1 MGAKESKIEQE
12 FINQLRE
19 LNYVYR
25 DDIRDGKSLRDNFRS
40 HFERLNFVHLSDH
53 EFERLMNEIVTPDVF
68 KASQILREK
77 QTFIRDDG
85 TALNYTLVNIKD
97 WCKNDYEVC
106 NQLRINTADSYHRYD
121 VIILINGLPLVQIE
135 LKDVAVSPL
144 KAIEQIAK
152 YKRDRGN
159 GYTNTLMCFMQLF
172 IVSNGASDTLYFANN
187 NDEFFRFDAD
197 EQYLP
202 VCHAA
207 THEGHKVL
215 QLHAFASLM
224 LPKCSLGRLISR
236 YMVLVQSTKQLLV
249 MRPYQIYAVES
260 ILQCVEQNSGY
271 GYIWHT
277 TGSGKTLT
285 SFKASTL
292 LKGNPNIEKCVF
304 VVDRKDLDN
313 QTREEFNRFQPNC
326 VEQNVNTG
334 ALVNRLCSEDYAD
347 KVIVTTIQKL
357 ALALDPSS
365 RQNYVDRLKKL
376 QDKRMVFIFDEC
388 HRSQFGENR
397 KAIEEFFPKAQMFGF
412 TGTPI
417 FEENSSV
424 SRIDGTTASYVTTK
438 DVFQKELHQYTITN
452 AIDDLNVLR
461 FHIDYFRGEQGE
473 KVIEPSKTAIVRSI
487 LEKHDA
493 ATNHRKFN
501 ALFATS
507 SIDDAIEYFQ
517 IFEKVQTEL
526 VDIDPDFKPLNITCV
541 FTPPAEGNKDIEQLQ
556 EDLEQEKQD
565 LKVNPDGKKQALDH
579 IIDIYNDKFHTH
591 HSLANFDDYYRD
603 VQKRIKNQR
612 YANADLPQS
621 QKVDIVIVVDMLLT
635 GFDSK
640 YLNTLYVDKD
650 LKYHGLIQ
658 AFSRT
663 NRILNASKPYGNI
676 ICFRDL
682 RNNVDVA
689 MTRFSGAD
697 IDAVKK
703 IWLVAPAQEVI
714 RDYHA
719 AIQALENTMHG
730 HDVACTPD
738 EVLNLSGADAQ
749 HDFLEAFKKVQ
760 GLKTRLDQ
768 YTDLTPEQKQEIE
781 DNMDED
787 TLRAFRGAY
796 LETAKRYKEQA
807 LQMEPSDPQ
816 RQAIID
822 YDCELVLFASTVVD
836 YDYIMNLISL
846 YTRPTK
852 KQRMTKQQLL
862 STLASSA
869 EMADE
874 RDFIAA
880 FIETLEVGAAMT
892 LDEVKEAY
900 QEFKDQQVNSTF
912 TAMAADYSIDEADF
926 LDFVNETIRF
936 ARLDE
941 DHLNELFSHL
951 GWKDRKQMKESLV
964 AALAPHL
971 KHLCPGRKI
980 DGLSAYVE
988 E

>member
-1 MGAKESKIEQE
+1 MGANEHKIEQE
-12 FINQLRE
+12 FIQQLQG

-25 DDIRDGKSLRDNFRS
+25 DDIHDSAALRENFRKK
-40 HFERLNFVHLSDH
+40 FECLNFVHLSDH
-53 EFERLMNEIVTPDVF
+53 EFERLMTEIITPDVF
-68 KASQILREK
+68 KASQTLREK
-77 QTFIRDDG
+77 QNFTRDDG
-85 TALNYTLVNIKD
+85 TSLNYTLVNTKD
-97 WCKNDYEVC
+97 WCKNEYEVI
-106 NQLRINTADSYHRYD
+106 NQLRINTADSFHRYD
-121 VIILINGLPLVQIE
+121 VVILINGLPLVQVE

-144 KAIEQIAK
+144 KAVEQIAK
-152 YKRDRGN
+152 YKRDKGN

-172 IVSNGASDTLYFANN
+172 VVSNGASDTMYFANN

-202 VCHAA
+202 VCHAS
-207 THEGHKVL
+207 THEGHKVGN
-215 QLHAFASLM
+215 LHAFTSLM
-224 LPKCSLGRLISR
+224 LPKCALGRLISR
-236 YMVLVQSTKQLLV
+236 YMVLVQSTRQMMV

-260 ILQCVEQNSGY
+260 ILQCVEQNSGN

-292 LKGNPNIEKCVF
+292 LKGNTNIEKCVF
-304 VVDRKDLDN
+304 VVDRKDLDC

-334 ALVNRLCSEDYAD
+334 ALVNRLCSDDYAD

-357 ALALDPSS
+357 GLALDPSN
-365 RQNYVDRLKKL
+365 RQNYVERLKKL
-376 QDKRMVFIFDEC
+376 QDKRLVFIFDEC

-397 KAIEEFFPKAQMFGF
+397 KVIEQFFPKAQMFGF

-417 FEENSSV
+417 FEENSSYT
-424 SRIDGTTASYVTTK
+424 RIDGTQASYITTL
-438 DVFQKELHQYTITN
+438 DVFQKELHRYTIAN
-452 AIDDLNVLR
+452 AINDLNVLR
-461 FHIDYFRGEQGE
+461 FHIDYFRGEKGDE
-473 KVIEPSKTAIVRSI
+473 VVNPTKDAIVKSI
-487 LEKHDA
+487 LEKHNA
-493 ATNHRKFN
+493 ATNNRKFN
-501 ALFATS
+501 ALLATG
-507 SIDDAIEYFQ
+507 SIDEAIAYYKL
-517 IFEKVQTEL
+517 FEKYQAEM
-526 VDIDPDFKPLNITCV
+526 IEENPDYSPLNITAV

-556 EDLEQEKQD
+556 EDLDQEKRD
-565 LKVNPDGKKQALDH
+565 LREDPDGKKQALAD
-579 IIDIYNDKFHTH
+579 IIKKYNGMFGTAHAIED
-591 HSLANFDDYYRD
+591 FDSYYRD
-603 VQKRIKNQR
+603 VQKRIKAQR
-612 YANADLPQS
+612 FANKDYPQS
-621 QKVDIVIVVDMLLT
+621 QKLDIVIVVDMLLT

-650 LKYHGLIQ
+650 LRYHGLIQ

-682 RNNVDVA
+682 RNNVDIA

-697 IDAVKK
+697 LDAVKK
-703 IWLVAPAQEVI
+703 IWLVAPAEEVI
-714 RDYHA
+714 QEYHA
-719 AIQALENTMHG
+719 AIQALETTMHG

-760 GLKTRLDQ
+760 GLKTHLDQ
-768 YTDLTPEQKQEIE
+768 YTDLTPEQKEEIAQ
-781 DNMDED
+781 DMDED

-807 LQMEPSDPQ
+807 QRLSPSDPK
-816 RQAIID
+816 RQEIID
-822 YDCELVLFASTVVD
+822 YDCELVLFASTLVD

-852 KQRMTKQQLL
+852 KQRMTKDQLL
-862 STLASSA
+862 STLTASA
-869 EMADE
+869 ELIDE
-874 RDFIAA
+874 REYITA
-880 FIETLEVGAAMT
+880 FIDTLEVGSSMT

-900 QEFKDQQVNSTF
+900 QVFKDQSVN
-912 TAMAADYSIDEADF
+912 AELLKIAGDYEVDEPAF
-926 LDFVNETIRF
+926 LAFVNESVRF
-936 ARLDE
+936 ARIDE
-941 DHLNELFSHL
+941 DALNQLFAHL
-951 GWKDRKQMKESLV
+951 GWKERKAKKESLMNTLV
-964 AALAPHL
+964 PYF
-971 KHLCPGRKI
+971 KRLCGGRKV

>member
-1 MGAKESKIEQE
+1 MGAKEAKIEQQFVE
-12 FINQLRE
+12 HLQE

-25 DDIRDGKSLRDNFRS
+25 NNIRDGRSLRENFRK

-53 EFERLMNEIVTPDVF
+53 EFDRLMNDIVTPDVF
-68 KASQILREK
+68 KASQMLREK
-77 QTFIRDDG
+77 QSFVRDDG
-85 TALNYTLVNIKD
+85 TSLNYTLVNTKD

-121 VIILINGLPLVQIE
+121 VVILINGLPLVQIE

-152 YKRDRGN
+152 YKRDKGN

-202 VCHAA
+202 VCHAS

-215 QLHAFASLM
+215 NLHAFTSLM

-236 YMVLVQSTKQLLV
+236 YMVLVQSTRQMLV

-260 ILQCVEQNSGY
+260 ILQCVEQNSGN

-292 LKGNPNIEKCVF
+292 LKGNSNIEKCIF
-304 VVDRKDLDN
+304 VVDRKDLDC

-357 ALALDPSS
+357 GLALDPGN

-376 QDKRMVFIFDEC
+376 KDKRLVFIFDEC

-397 KAIEEFFPKAQMFGF
+397 KVIEDFFPNAQMFGF

-417 FEENSSV
+417 FEENSSYT
-424 SRIDGTTASYVTTK
+424 RIDGTQASYVTTM

-461 FHIDYFRGEQGE
+461 FHIDYFRGEKDDE
-473 KVIEPSKTAIVRSI
+473 VVNPTKDAIVKSI
-487 LEKHDA
+487 LEKHGA
-493 ATNHRKFN
+493 ATSSRKFN
-501 ALFATS
+501 ALFATG
-507 SIDDAIEYFQ
+507 SIDEAIAYYRL
-517 IFEKVQTEL
+517 FEKYQTAMLEA
-526 VDIDPDFKPLNITCV
+526 DPEYKPLNITAV
-541 FTPPAEGNKDIEQLQ
+541 FTPPAEGNMDIAQLQ
-556 EDLEQEKQD
+556 EDLDQEKKD
-565 LKVNPDGKKQALDH
+565 LKVNPDGKKQALAS
-579 IIDIYNDKFHTH
+579 IIKQYNEQFNTAHTIEE
-591 HSLANFDDYYRD
+591 FDTYYRD
-603 VQKRIKNQR
+603 VQKRIKAQR
-612 YANADLPQS
+612 FANKDYPQS
-621 QKVDIVIVVDMLLT
+621 QKLDIVIVVDMLLT

-650 LKYHGLIQ
+650 LRYHGLIQ

-682 RNNVDVA
+682 RNNVDIA
-689 MTRFSGAD
+689 MARFSGAD
-697 IDAVKK
+697 LDAVKK
-703 IWLVAPAQEVI
+703 IWLVAPAKEVI
-714 RDYHA
+714 QEYHA
-719 AIQALENTMHG
+719 AIQALETTMHG

-768 YTDLTPEQKQEIE
+768 YTDLTPEQKVEIAQ
-781 DNMDED
+781 DMDED

-796 LETAKRYKEQA
+796 LETAKKYKEQA
-807 LQMEPSDPQ
+807 QRLSPSDPK
-816 RQAIID
+816 RQEIID
-822 YDCELVLFASTVVD
+822 YDCELVLFASTLVD

-846 YTRPTK
+846 YTRPAK
-852 KQRMTKQQLL
+852 KQRMTKEQLL

-869 EMADE
+869 ELVDE
-874 RDFIAA
+874 REYISAYID
-880 FIETLEVGAAMT
+880 TLEVGTALT

-900 QEFKDQQVNSTF
+900 QAFKDQMTNDTF
-912 TAMAADYSIDEADF
+912 LAIAGDYHVDERDF
-926 LDFVNETIRF
+926 LDFVNETVRF
-936 ARLDE
+936 ARIDE
-941 DHLNELFSHL
+941 DALNKLFAHL
-951 GWKDRKQMKESLV
+951 GWKERKAKKESLINT
-964 AALAPHL
+964 LAPHL
-971 KHLCPGRKI
+971 KRLCGGRKI